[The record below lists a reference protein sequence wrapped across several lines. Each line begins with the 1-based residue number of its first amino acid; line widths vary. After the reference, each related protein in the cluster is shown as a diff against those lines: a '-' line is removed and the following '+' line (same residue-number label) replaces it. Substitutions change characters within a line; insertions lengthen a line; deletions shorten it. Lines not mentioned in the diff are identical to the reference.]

1 MTAGCGHGSGH
12 RGASRRNAL
21 MTKQLSRI
29 GSSCPIAH
37 SRSSHGAKVSISMTK
52 ITSVGATAKSKFRA
66 PPMFHARSCS
76 ISTTV
81 MPVSGTEVAAQCANL
96 GRTPENCSLRLQ
108 RCARRLA
115 PLGPRRVTRRRL
127 SRSGCGQELRQE
139 ICSSG
144 ANGAPSGARR
154 NSRCTRW

>member
-1 MTAGCGHGSGH
+1 MMAGCGHGNGH
-12 RGASRRNAL
+12 RSASRGNAL
-21 MTKQLSRI
+21 MTKQLSRT
-29 GSSCPIAH
+29 GPRRPSAQ
-37 SRSSHGAKVSISMTK
+37 SRSPNGAITSISMTK

-81 MPVSGTEVAAQCANL
+81 TPVSGTEVAAQRANL
-96 GRTPENCSLRLQ
+96 GRTPDNCSLRLQ

-127 SRSGCGQELRQE
+127 SRSGCGRELRQE